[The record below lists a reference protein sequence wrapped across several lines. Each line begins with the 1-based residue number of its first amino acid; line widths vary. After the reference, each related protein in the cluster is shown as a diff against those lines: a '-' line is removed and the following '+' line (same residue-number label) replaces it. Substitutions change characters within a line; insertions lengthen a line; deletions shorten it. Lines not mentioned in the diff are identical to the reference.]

1 MSGRVGLVGLG
12 VMGRAV
18 AARLT
23 AAGVPVV
30 ATSRTPATR
39 EAAAAA
45 VPGLVVLGEPASVAA
60 AGPALVLTCLP
71 SGVEVA
77 SVATQL
83 VAGLPAGRSLLL
95 VDLSTTAPA
104 EAAALHERLR
114 AGGHRVIDAPVSGG
128 PTGASAGTLSI
139 MAGAVEADLR
149 EAEPILAHLGTVVHC
164 GPPGSGQV
172 AKACNQLVVAST
184 LVAVAEALTL
194 AARSGADPALVRA
207 ALLGGYAASRVL
219 ELQGER
225 MLRGDFEGRGKAG
238 LLAKDVGI
246 IRRLAGEAAL
256 GTPVLDAA
264 GAIVDRLAARDPD
277 IDHSAVITII
287 EEMVP

>member
-1 MSGRVGLVGLG
+1 
-12 VMGRAV
+12 MGRAV

-23 AAGVPVV
+23 TAGLPVV

-45 VPGLVVLGEPASVAA
+45 VPGLVVLGAPADLAA
-60 AGPALVLTCLP
+60 ADPLLVLTCLP
-71 SGVEVA
+71 SGPEVA
-77 SVATQL
+77 SVAAAL

-95 VDLSTTAPA
+95 VDLSTTAPS
-104 EAAALHERLR
+104 EAVDLHERLR
-114 AGGHRVIDAPVSGG
+114 AGGHRAIDAPVSGG
-128 PTGASAGTLSI
+128 PTGASTGTLSI
-139 MAGAVEADLR
+139 MAGALEPDLR
-149 EAEPILAHLGTVVHC
+149 DAEPVLAHLGTIVHC
-164 GPPGSGQV
+164 GPPGTGQV

-194 AARSGADPALVRA
+194 ARRGGADPALVRA

-219 ELQGER
+219 ELQGDR

-246 IRRLAGEAAL
+246 IRRLAGDAGLA
-256 GTPVLDAA
+256 TPVLDAA
-264 GAIVDRLAARDPD
+264 GAVVDRLAARDPD
-277 IDHSAVITII
+277 IDHCAVITVI
-287 EEMVP
+287 EESSL